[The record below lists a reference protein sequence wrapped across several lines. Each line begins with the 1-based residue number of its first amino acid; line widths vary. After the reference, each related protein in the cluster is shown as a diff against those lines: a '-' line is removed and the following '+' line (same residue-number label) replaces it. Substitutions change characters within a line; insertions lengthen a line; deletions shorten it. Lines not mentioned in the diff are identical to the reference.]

1 MFLRLIL
8 ITFLLSTTAL
18 GLALESSEGPLKF
31 TDEQT
36 KTLQEMIK
44 NLERRHY
51 AAKAY
56 DDNLSMMHLERYIDT
71 LDPRKLYFT
80 IQDVKAFSR
89 HGPLLDDQ
97 AKERTLQ
104 AAIEVYSIYYERRV
118 ARLSG
123 FLDNMAAQIAQLD
136 FNADDYLELDA
147 ENLTWADTEE
157 ALQVRWR
164 LQFKND
170 VLNLKLAKKSDEE
183 IVKTLS
189 KRYGYQLKE
198 AQRTT
203 ERDVFSVYANALA
216 SLYGPHTSYYS
227 PRQSE
232 NFDIEMSLSLEGIGA
247 LLQLDEDYVKVS
259 RIVPKGPADKHGQ
272 LKAADRIIGVAQGS
286 EGEMVDVIGWRLSEV
301 VDLIRGPK
309 GTTVRL
315 EIIPAK
321 SFGSGETQVIEI
333 VRNEVKLEEQAAQA
347 DVIEIQR
354 DSRTYRIGV
363 IDIPTFYMDFE
374 AASRGDPNYRSTS
387 RDVRRLLDELEA
399 KHVDAVLIDLR
410 NNGGGSLRE
419 ANDLTGLFIDYGPTV
434 QIKHSSGN
442 IWRDGKRERGNYYS
456 GPMGVIINRLS
467 ASASEIFAGAIQ
479 DYGRGLIIG
488 NESFGKGTVQTFAA
502 LTEGQLKVTE
512 SKFYRISGDSTQ
524 HRGVTPDVLLPS
536 LYDPEDIGESTMD
549 FPLPWDQIRA
559 VPRQTYGDYE
569 ALLPRLIASSQQ
581 RQLAEPH
588 LVLLR
593 EQIELAN
600 RDREQTRLS
609 LNFEERQKARE
620 ERNARWLAIENKR
633 RALEGEEP
641 LLTLEQDD
649 DESADEAD
657 EQEQRNAIDTE
668 HDALLLESAQVIT
681 DALAFSQEPLLARPA
696 VK

>member
-1 MFLRLIL
+1 MLLRFYL
-8 ITFLLSTTAL
+8 ITLLLFTGSA
-18 GLALESSEGPLKF
+18 GFALESSEGPLKF

-44 NLERRHY
+44 SLERRHY
-51 AAKAY
+51 ASKTY
-56 DDNLSMMHLERYIDT
+56 DDNLSAIHLERFIDT
-71 LDPRKLYFT
+71 LDPRKIYFT
-80 IQDVKAFSR
+80 NQDIETFSR
-89 HGPLLDDQ
+89 YSTLLDDQ
-97 AKERTLQ
+97 AEHRSLD
-104 AAIEVYSIYYERRV
+104 AAIEVYSVYYERRV
-118 ARLSG
+118 ARLSS
-123 FLDNMAAQIAQLD
+123 FLEDMGAEVAKLD
-136 FNADDYLELDA
+136 FDLNDYIELEADKLV
-147 ENLTWADTEE
+147 WADTQE

-170 VLNLKLAKKSDEE
+170 VLNLKLAKKTDEE

-189 KRYGYQLKE
+189 KRYNYQLKE
-198 AQRTT
+198 AKRTT
-203 ERDVFSVYANALA
+203 ERDVFAVYANALA

-272 LKAADRIIGVAQGS
+272 LKAADRIVGVGQGAA
-286 EGEMVDVIGWRLSEV
+286 GEMVDVIGWRLSEV

-347 DVIEIQR
+347 DVVEIQR
-354 DSRTYRIGV
+354 DNRTYKIGV
-363 IDIPTFYMDFE
+363 IDIPTFYMDFD

-399 KHVDAVLIDLR
+399 KQVDAVLIDLR

-442 IWRDGKRERGNYYS
+442 IWRDGKRERGNYYT

-559 VPRQTYGDYE
+559 VPRQSYGDYE
-569 ALLPRLIASSQQ
+569 SLLPRLIASSQQ
-581 RQLAEPH
+581 RQLVEPR

-593 EQIELAN
+593 EQIELSN
-600 RDREQTRLS
+600 QDREQTRLS
-609 LNFEERQKARE
+609 LNFAERQKARE
-620 ERNARWLAIENKR
+620 ERNARWLVIENKR

-641 LLTLEQDD
+641 LLTLDQEEDSSDD
-649 DESADEAD
+649 MDEPED
-657 EQEQRNAIDTE
+657 RNAIDTE

-681 DALAFSQEPLLARPA
+681 DALIFSQEPLLASPII
-696 VK
+696 K

>member
-1 MFLRLIL
+1 MLLRSLL
-8 ITFLLSTTAL
+8 ITFLLLISTATS
-18 GLALESSEGPLKF
+18 ALESGDGPLRF

-36 KTLQEMIK
+36 TTLQEMIK

-56 DDNLSMMHLERYIDT
+56 DDNLSSMHLERYIDS

-80 IQDVKAFSR
+80 TQDLNAFSR
-89 HGPLLDDQ
+89 HGSLLDDQ
-97 AKERTLQ
+97 AKERSLE

-123 FLDNMAAQIAQLD
+123 FLDDLAGEIIKLD
-136 FNADDYLELDA
+136 FDLNDYLELEAD
-147 ENLTWADTEE
+147 NLVWADTEE

-170 VLNLKLAKKSDEE
+170 VLNLKLAKKTDEE
-183 IVKTLS
+183 IAQTLT
-189 KRYGYQLKE
+189 KRYSYQLKE
-198 AQRTT
+198 AKRTT
-203 ERDVFSVYANALA
+203 ERDVFAVYANALA

-247 LLQLDEDYVKVS
+247 LLQLDEDYIKVS

-272 LKAADRIIGVAQGS
+272 LKAADRIVGVAQGKD
-286 EGEMVDVIGWRLSEV
+286 GEMIDVIGWRLSEV
-301 VDLIRGPK
+301 VELIRGPK

-321 SFGSGETQVIEI
+321 SFGSGETQIIEI

-354 DSRTYRIGV
+354 DSLTYKIGI

-387 RDVRRLLDELEA
+387 RDVRRLLDELES
-399 KHVDAVLIDLR
+399 KQVDAVLIDLR

-442 IWRDGKRERGNYYS
+442 IWRDGKRERGNHYT

-524 HRGVTPDVLLPS
+524 HRGVAPDVALPS
-536 LYDPEDIGESTMD
+536 LYDPKDIGESTMD

-569 ALLPRLIASSQQ
+569 SLLPRLVASSQQ
-581 RQLAEPH
+581 RQLSEPH

-600 RDREQTRLS
+600 QDREQTRLS
-609 LNFEERQKARE
+609 LNFTERLKARE
-620 ERNARWLAIENKR
+620 KRNTRWLSIENKR
-633 RALEGEEP
+633 RVLEGEEP
-641 LLTLEQDD
+641 LETLEQHEEDGA
-649 DESADEAD
+649 EEPSP
-657 EQEQRNAIDTE
+657 QEDRDAIDTE
-668 HDALLLESAQVIT
+668 HDALLLESARIIT
-681 DALAFSQEPLLARPA
+681 DALVFSREPLLARPMT
-696 VK
+696 K

>member
-1 MFLRLIL
+1 MLLRFYL
-8 ITFLLSTTAL
+8 ITLLLFTGSA
-18 GLALESSEGPLKF
+18 GFALESSEGPLKF

-36 KTLQEMIK
+36 RTLQEMIK
-44 NLERRHY
+44 SLERRHY
-51 AAKAY
+51 ASKTY
-56 DDNLSMMHLERYIDT
+56 DDNLSAIHLERFIDT
-71 LDPRKLYFT
+71 LDPRKIYFT
-80 IQDVKAFSR
+80 NQDVETFSR
-89 HGPLLDDQ
+89 YSTLLDDQ
-97 AKERTLQ
+97 AENRSLD
-104 AAIEVYSIYYERRV
+104 AAIEVYSVYYERRV
-118 ARLSG
+118 ARLSS
-123 FLDNMAAQIAQLD
+123 FLEDMGAEVAKLD
-136 FNADDYLELDA
+136 FDLNDYIELEADKLV
-147 ENLTWADTEE
+147 WADTQE

-170 VLNLKLAKKSDEE
+170 VLNLKLAKKTDEE

-189 KRYGYQLKE
+189 KRYNYQLKE
-198 AQRTT
+198 ANRTT
-203 ERDVFSVYANALA
+203 ERDVFAVYANALA

-272 LKAADRIIGVAQGS
+272 LKAADRIVGVGQGAA
-286 EGEMVDVIGWRLSEV
+286 GEMVDVIGWRLSEV

-347 DVIEIQR
+347 DVVEIQR
-354 DSRTYRIGV
+354 DNRTYKIGV
-363 IDIPTFYMDFE
+363 IDIPTFYMDFD

-399 KHVDAVLIDLR
+399 KKVDAVLIDLR

-442 IWRDGKRERGNYYS
+442 IWRDGKRERGNYYT

-559 VPRQTYGDYE
+559 VPRQSYGDYE
-569 ALLPRLIASSQQ
+569 SLLPRLIASSQQ
-581 RQLAEPH
+581 RQLVEPR

-593 EQIELAN
+593 EQIELSN
-600 RDREQTRLS
+600 QDREQTRLS
-609 LNFEERQKARE
+609 LNFAERQKARE

-641 LLTLEQDD
+641 LLTLDQEEDSSDD
-649 DESADEAD
+649 MDEPED
-657 EQEQRNAIDTE
+657 RNAIDTE

-681 DALAFSQEPLLARPA
+681 DALIFSQEPLLASPII
-696 VK
+696 K